1 MTVAV
6 NERTADAEPLSR
18 GRMVLFF
25 LCALL
30 LCGWHLD
37 RGLNANTV
45 SRAAMVAAV
54 VEQGTLRI
62 DAYHEL
68 TDDKALIDGHYYS
81 DKAPLPALL
90 LIPVYA
96 PLVALGILGPGEHGL
111 LTGKLLMLGGLIC
124 GSVPLA
130 LIITLCWLR
139 IRSSP
144 SAFSPALL
152 AALPFLGSFLFV
164 YSGSFNAHLLGALF
178 LLLAFIALEGERH
191 FVAGALCGCAVLCEY
206 PLVLFPLAWVVWIFF
221 SAADR
226 KVSLQHVLRFTL
238 GGLPLLVLMLA
249 YNAILTGDPLS
260 VGYQHEANYTFMHD
274 GFGMAHP
281 TLASLW
287 GLTFS
292 TYRGLF
298 VYMPVMLLVVS
309 ALVLA
314 LRTRG
319 LRTNAEILI
328 PCLLSFLL
336 IASYGMWW
344 GGWAIGPRH
353 LSAAAVL
360 LAYRGLPLVAE
371 HRWMRWPFVA
381 LSALGIGIAFIAKN
395 TVWYSFPTEVKRPI
409 EEILIPKLRDG
420 AWTDMQIPV
429 SFGMSP
435 QTSSLAFVFV
445 TLLVLVVL
453 HRLDRSPMR
462 TR

>member
-1 MTVAV
+1 MVR
-6 NERTADAEPLSR
+6 N
-18 GRMVLFF
+18 VLFF
-25 LCALL
+25 LCTLL
-30 LCGWHLD
+30 LCSWHLD

-54 VEQGTLRI
+54 VEHGTLRI

-68 TDDKALIDGHYYS
+68 TGDKALIDGHYYS

-90 LIPVYA
+90 MIPVYA
-96 PLVALGILGPGEHGL
+96 PLVALGVLGPGEHGL
-111 LTGKLLMLGGLIC
+111 MTDKLLMLGGFLC

-139 IRSSP
+139 IRSNAT
-144 SAFSPALL
+144 AFSPALL

-178 LLLAFIALEGERH
+178 LLLAFIALERERH

-221 SAADR
+221 TAADR
-226 KVSLQHVLRFTL
+226 RAAFQRVLRFAL

-249 YNAILTGDPLS
+249 YNVLLTGDPLS

-274 GFGMAHP
+274 SFGMAHP
-281 TLASLW
+281 TLASMW

-292 TYRGLF
+292 PYRGLF
-298 VYMPVMLLVVS
+298 VYMPVMLLVVL

-319 LRTNAEILI
+319 FRTNAEILT

-360 LAYRGLPLVAE
+360 LAYRGLSLVAE
-371 HRWMRWPFVA
+371 HRWMRWPFAA
-381 LSALGIGIAFIAKN
+381 LNVVGVGIAFIAKN

-409 EEILIPKLRDG
+409 EGILIPKLRDG
-420 AWTDMQIPV
+420 AWTDMQMPV

-435 QTSSLAFVFV
+435 QSSTLAFVFV
-445 TLLVLVVL
+445 TLLVLVVM
-453 HRLDRSPMR
+453 HRLDRSPIR